1 MKKIR
6 MGLVAGAAAML
17 AVLPVSPAA
26 AQRDC
31 TIAGPYVVYDVVDC
45 VHYILVSAIDW
56 PPR

>member
-17 AVLPVSPAA
+17 AVAPVSPAA
-26 AQRDC
+26 AEQDC
-31 TIAGPYVVYDVVDC
+31 TIAGPYVVYDVIDC
-45 VHYILVSAIDW
+45 VHTILIYAIDW